1 MGELR
6 RIINKWT
13 LILIFLAVCFTS
25 VLFYQI
31 NNSTEHDGTKIS
43 SKDVYF
49 YYNQMLNDYYNNLDT
64 MDEKQAQFIARAR
77 VYMIQN
83 MEQWNIIKE
92 QDSIQYYAQ
101 KYDKKIE
108 NYKKTAPE
116 VYDYYQELKQSNSI
130 ILKDYIEKADAVD
143 MALKL
148 YDESFNYVNGYSE
161 MIDTYIAQG
170 NAMLRTDIYSDVSTF
185 AHTNIL
191 KSKYD
196 FRKLYNVDINPDNSK
211 AISSVVSA
219 GAYINIFIL
228 LIALVCVFRFFED
241 RKNGLIHIVYASK
254 RGRGQLTLKRIGILA
269 VVSVIST
276 VFIYT
281 CQFIVAFHIYGG
293 LEFMGNSLQ
302 SSPDYATICFTHNKW
317 IFIFM
322 LLFLSASAVFMTA
335 LIVWFFVGLFNN
347 ITIGMGSAV
356 IILCIFYI
364 LYIVIPDKSVFVLFK
379 TINIWNL
386 ILPLNIVASY
396 GNIGVGTFIID
407 KIYAA
412 MIIIATVIVLFTIFC
427 AAESIR
433 IKVIRK
439 TGFID
444 KLNVKA
450 SVQWQKIVSKFTQLL
465 MELYKLLWI
474 HKGIFVI
481 AVIMIIAGKSGIKK
495 GYMYDPDMSVAL
507 SYYKEAEGMI
517 LSDDLMQI
525 VSKYEKEK
533 EYWDNRLKDIISSD
547 ENNEGLYSSED
558 LAEANSQ
565 VSLYQIGVDE
575 IHRNID
581 NLNKL
586 KSKGMQGT
594 VTAPF
599 VIEEMLGDKLYS
611 YHKTYGFLAVIGL
624 IFLLFGIFADERRQ
638 KMKNLIH
645 TASLGRGKW
654 FEVKT
659 AAVLITT
666 VILWAVVFIPEFINV
681 TGRYGAWGKSVIA
694 QDYPILSDIP
704 IEMSLNT
711 YLICEILWKLIMLF
725 SLAGIIILISS
736 ICEYILSVIV
746 SLSLVVTHILCLL
759 GFENLYYLSIVSPL
773 LISENLGRSGGQING
788 IIFLIIGIVCWCAAL
803 YREVLKK

>member
-433 IKVIRK
+433 IKTIRK

-481 AVIMIIAGKSGIKK
+481 AVIMIIACKSGIKK

-575 IHRNID
+575 I
-581 NLNKL
+581 L
-586 KSKGMQGT
+586 
-594 VTAPF
+594 
-599 VIEEMLGDKLYS
+599 
-611 YHKTYGFLAVIGL
+611 
-624 IFLLFGIFADERRQ
+624 GIFADERRQ

-645 TASLGRGKW
+645 TASSGRGKW

-746 SLSLVVTHILCLL
+746 SLSLVVTHILCFL